1 MDGVKS
7 VASATN
13 AGWRGSKVKDGFQ
26 ALVLEV
32 DTGDTPEGR
41 IRFWVEFESV
51 MEVRSVEVRM
61 KDVATVTVQ
70 STFMETMGSERN
82 VNG

>member
-1 MDGVKS
+1 M
-7 VASATN
+7 
-13 AGWRGSKVKDGFQ
+13 
-26 ALVLEV
+26 VLEV
-32 DTGDTPEGR
+32 DTSNAPERGVQ
-41 IRFWVEFESV
+41 FQVELKSTVE
-51 MEVRSVEVRM
+51 MRGVEVRM